1 MAPVPTVA
9 STDAVQLA
17 LHDLGG
23 EGPTILFSHATGL
36 HGWLWA
42 PLARHLAGYHA
53 VAVDYRGHG
62 DATAPDTGSY
72 DWAGFADDCRAVV
85 DALGD
90 AGPLLGVGHS
100 MGGAVLVMTELARPG
115 TFRALALYEPIVFPP
130 GRGDDVGSS
139 PIVEGARRRRPEFP
153 SREAARAN
161 FASKPPLEVLAP
173 EVLDLYVAE
182 GFRDTADGGVR
193 LKCEPATEA
202 LTFQGS
208 IGHDIYG
215 RLAEVRCPV
224 LVMGA
229 TPEEGTPAEFAEDV
243 ATRLPHGE
251 YHRFDDLGH
260 FGPLED
266 PGAVAEVIGRFF
278 TAQGA

>member
-1 MAPVPTVA
+1 MASVPTVA
-9 STDAVQLA
+9 STDAVHVA
-17 LHDLGG
+17 VHDLGG
-23 EGPTILFSHATGL
+23 DGPVILYSHATGL
-36 HGWLWA
+36 HGLLWA
-42 PLARHLAGYHA
+42 PLAHQLPGYRGL
-53 VAVDYRGHG
+53 AVDYRGHG
-62 DATAPDTGSY
+62 DATAPTSGSY
-72 DWAGFADDCRAVV
+72 DWAGFRDDAMAVV
-85 DALGD
+85 ATLGD

-139 PIVEGARRRRPEFP
+139 PIVDGARRRRPEFP

-161 FASKPPLEVLAP
+161 FASKPPLDVLDPAA
-173 EVLDLYVAE
+173 LDLYVAE
-182 GFRDTADGGVR
+182 GFRETPEGTVR

-202 LTFQGS
+202 LTFMGS

-215 RLAEVRCPV
+215 RLDEVRCPV
-224 LVMGA
+224 LVMA
-229 TPEEGTPAEFAEDV
+229 APPEEGTPAAFAEDV
-243 ATRLPHGE
+243 ARSLPHGE
-251 YHRFDDLGH
+251 LHRFDHLGH

-266 PGAVAEVIGRFF
+266 PKAVAAVIGAFF

>member
-1 MAPVPTVA
+1 MAPVPTIA

-42 PLARHLAGYHA
+42 PLAHHL
-53 VAVDYRGHG
+53 DRLPRRRRRLPGHG
-62 DATAPDTGSY
+62 DATACRLGVLRLGR
-72 DWAGFADDCRAVV
+72 AADDCRAVV

-90 AGPLLGVGHS
+90 AGLLGVGHS
-100 MGGAVLVMTELARPG
+100 MGAAVLVMTELAARHVPSP
-115 TFRALALYEPIVFPP
+115 ALYRPIVFPP

-139 PIVEGARRRRPEFP
+139 PIVEEQRRRRASSPHGRRRGP
-153 SREAARAN
+153 M
-161 FASKPPLEVLAP
+161 ASKPPLDVLDP

-182 GFRDTADGGVR
+182 GFRDTPDGAVR
-193 LKCEPATEA
+193 LKAEPATEA
-202 LTFQGS
+202 LTFPGS
-208 IGHDIYG
+208 IGHDIHG

-229 TPEEGTPAEFAEDV
+229 TPEEATPAEFAEDV
-243 ATRLPHGE
+243 ATRFPTGST
-251 YHRFDDLGH
+251 
-260 FGPLED
+260 
-266 PGAVAEVIGRFF
+266 
-278 TAQGA
+278 TASTTSATSDRSRTRARWPP

>member
-1 MAPVPTVA
+1 MA
-9 STDAVQLA
+9 
-17 LHDLGG
+17 
-23 EGPTILFSHATGL
+23 
-36 HGWLWA
+36 
-42 PLARHLAGYHA
+42 
-53 VAVDYRGHG
+53 
-62 DATAPDTGSY
+62 
-72 DWAGFADDCRAVV
+72 WAGFADDCRAVV

-182 GFRDTADGGVR
+182 GFRDTADGAVR

-208 IGHDIYG
+208 IGHDIHG

-229 TPEEGTPAEFAEDV
+229 TPEEGTPAE
-243 ATRLPHGE
+243 
-251 YHRFDDLGH
+251 
-260 FGPLED
+260 
-266 PGAVAEVIGRFF
+266 
-278 TAQGA
+278 

>member
-1 MAPVPTVA
+1 VPTVA
-9 STDAVQLA
+9 STAAVQLA
-17 LHDLGG
+17 IHDLGG
-23 EGPTILFSHATGL
+23 DGPTVVYSHATGL
-36 HGWLWA
+36 HGRLWA
-42 PLARHLAGYHA
+42 PLHRHLTGYHG

-62 DATAPDTGSY
+62 DSTAPDTGSY
-72 DWAGFADDCRAVV
+72 DWGGFGEDGIAVV

-90 AGPLLGVGHS
+90 AGSLLGVGHS

-139 PIVEGARRRRPEFP
+139 PIVDGARRRRPEFP
-153 SREAARAN
+153 SRAAARDN
-161 FASKPPLEVLAP
+161 FASKPPLDALDP

-182 GFRDTADGGVR
+182 GFRDTPEGTVR

-202 LTFQGS
+202 ATFAGS
-208 IGHDIYG
+208 VGHDIHG
-215 RLAEVRCPV
+215 RLGDVRCPV

-229 TPEEGTPAEFAEDV
+229 PPEEGRPADFAEDV
-243 ATRLPHGE
+243 ALRLPHGE
-251 YHRFDDLGH
+251 YHRFEHLGH

-266 PGAVAEVIGRFF
+266 PAAVAAVIGTFF
-278 TAQGA
+278 TAQGS